1 VGNVYSSVDPCV
13 VLALGRTALVFA
25 RRLVALW
32 LSLLVVPFISA
43 WQNKV
48 HALHVLYHTNC
59 RSVVYSGSNLCTTA
73 AGNSRYVFSTIV
85 L

>member
-32 LSLLVVPFISA
+32 LLLLVVPFISA

-48 HALHVLYHTNC
+48 HAFHVFYHTNC
-59 RSVVYSGSNLCTTA
+59 CSVVYSESNLCTSQRETQ
-73 AGNSRYVFSTIV
+73 GFFPTIV